1 MAIDAGHSETQQGA
15 DVTIEGGSS
24 AASDGGEVRL
34 SSGRGGNDGLGGNI
48 YLTARGGDEL
58 SNYGGLFSRSHSRS
72 AAESQEIAF
81 GFEGHRNGDN
91 NLRAAETAG
100 VDDNN
105 AYALRLKRSENGTLI
120 SSHVPFQVTALQY
133 SSDERIKKDV
143 VSVDTDDLHHRIRRV
158 EMKEYGYSDEWRS
171 VREVDDP
178 DHRVR
183 GVIAQQ
189 LREVFPERVK

>member
-1 MAIDAGHSETQQGA
+1 M
-15 DVTIEGGSS
+15 TIEGGSS

-34 SSGRGGNDGLGGNI
+34 LGGNI

-58 SNYGGLFSRSHSRS
+58 SNYGGLFSRPYSHSR
-72 AAESQEIAF
+72 AEIVSQEIAF
-81 GFEGHRNGDN
+81 GFEGHRNGAN

-100 VDDNN
+100 FDDNN
-105 AYALRLKRSENGTLI
+105 AYALRLKRSESGTLI

-143 VSVDTDDLHHRIRRV
+143 VSVDTDDLLHRIRRV
-158 EMKEYGYSDEWRS
+158 EMKEYGYTDEWRS

-189 LREVFPERVK
+189 LREVFPEHVK